1 MTNPQRLSGL
11 RLAAFSAP
19 VVPMAALGLPLVVFL
34 PEYYSNDL
42 GLPLA
47 SVGLAF
53 GLVRMLD
60 IGVDPVL
67 GALMDR
73 TNTPFGRFRPWVA
86 AGAPVLMAAV
96 YMLFMA
102 HRGVGVAYLWFW
114 LLIGYL
120 GLSMSGLS
128 HIAWAAKLS
137 TSYDGRSRTY
147 AWVQAFSVLGLM
159 VVLLLPAALALLA
172 HGGSAAGVRA
182 MGWLTILTVP
192 LAFTLALAAVGEPP
206 AGQAGPHAR
215 WRDYLALFRN
225 GAVLR
230 LLATDQALSLAPNI
244 TGALFFFYIE
254 QVKLFTKGQAEALLF
269 VYFIAGLVGAPLWLK
284 LAYRLGKHR
293 ALALASVIYT
303 VTQSLALFM
312 PQGDPYIAFPA
323 MFLAGLPYSAAGLLV
338 RSMLADVGDAEKLAT
353 GVDRTGLFYALSS
366 ANGKIAAALAVIV
379 PFYVLSL
386 IGFRPTTG
394 AVNSHEALLGL
405 QALFAVV
412 PGLLG
417 LVAAWII
424 RRYPL
429 DAVRHAAVL
438 KELDLLAAERD
449 LLPDTVG
456 LLVREAPAKPAQ
468 QSS

>member
-1 MTNPQRLSGL
+1 MTTSRRLSGL

-19 VVPMAALGLPLVVFL
+19 VLPMAALGLPLVVFL

-47 SVGLAF
+47 QVGLAF
-53 GLVRMLD
+53 GLVRILD

-73 TNTPFGRFRPWVA
+73 TDTRFGRFRPWVA
-86 AGAPVLMAAV
+86 SGAPVLVAAV

-128 HIAWAAKLS
+128 HIAWAAKLN

-147 AWVQAFSVLGLM
+147 AWIQGFSVLGLM
-159 VVLLLPAALALLA
+159 IVLLLPAALALLA
-172 HGGSAAGVRA
+172 HGDSAGGVRA
-182 MGWLTILTVP
+182 MGWLTIASTPV
-192 LAFTLALAAVGEPP
+192 AFGLALAAVGEPP
-206 AGQAGPHAR
+206 PGPPSPHPR
-215 WRDYLALFRN
+215 LRDYLALFRN
-225 GAVLR
+225 PTVLR

-244 TGALFFFYIE
+244 TGALFFFYME
-254 QVKLFTKGQAEALLF
+254 QIKGFPKGEAEALLF
-269 VYFIAGLVGAPLWLK
+269 VYFIAGLIGAPLWLR

-293 ALALASVIYT
+293 ALAVASVLYT
-303 VTQSLALFM
+303 VFQTLALMM
-312 PQGDPYIAFPA
+312 PPGNRYIAYPA

-338 RSMLADVGDAEKLAT
+338 RSMLADVGDAEKLET
-353 GVDRTGLFYALSS
+353 GADRTGLFYALSS
-366 ANGKIAAALAVIV
+366 ANGKIAAAASVIF
-379 PFYVLSL
+379 PFSILSVM
-386 IGFRPTTG
+386 GFRASGG
-394 AVNSHEALLGL
+394 AANGPAALTAL
-405 QALFAVV
+405 QVLFVVV

-417 LVAAWII
+417 LLAAAVI
-424 RRYPL
+424 RGYPL
-429 DAVRHAAVL
+429 TAERHAAVL

-449 LLPDTVG
+449 LLTDTAG
-456 LLVREAPAKPAQ
+456 MLVRGAPGEAAE
-468 QSS
+468 

>member
-1 MTNPQRLSGL
+1 MTTPRRLSGL
-11 RLAAFSAP
+11 QLAAFSAP
-19 VVPMAALGLPLVVFL
+19 TVPMAALGLPLVVFL

-53 GLVRMLD
+53 GLVRILD

-73 TNTPFGRFRPWVA
+73 TNTRFGRFRPWVA

-102 HRGVGVAYLWFW
+102 QRGVGVAYLWFW

-128 HIAWAAKLS
+128 HIAWAAKLN

-147 AWVQAFSVLGLM
+147 AWVQAFSVIGLM

-172 HGGSAAGVRA
+172 HGGSMGGVHA
-182 MGWLTILTVP
+182 MGWLTIVTIP
-192 LAFTLALAAVGEPP
+192 LAFALALAAVGEP
-206 AGQAGPHAR
+206 AVGASSPHAN

-225 GAVLR
+225 RTVLR

-254 QVKLFTKGQAEALLF
+254 QVKGFTKGEAEALLF
-269 VYFIAGLVGAPLWLK
+269 VYFIAGLVGAPLWLR

-312 PQGDPYIAFPA
+312 PQANPYIAFPA

-338 RSMLADVGDAEKLAT
+338 RSMLADVGDAERLAT
-353 GVDRTGLFYALSS
+353 GADRTGLFYALSS
-366 ANGKIAAALAVIV
+366 ANGKIAAAASVIF
-379 PFYVLSL
+379 PFYALSL
-386 IGFRPTTG
+386 MGFKPATG
-394 AVNSHEALLGL
+394 AVNSHTALLGL

-417 LVAAWII
+417 LVAAGII
-424 RRYPL
+424 RGYPL
-429 DAVRHAAVL
+429 TAERHAAVRE
-438 KELDLLAAERD
+438 KLDLLAAERD
-449 LLPDTVG
+449 LFTDTAG
-456 LLVREAPAKPAQ
+456 LLVREPHDRAAE
-468 QSS
+468 